1 MTLKVG
7 SQSSPTGV
15 QTDNL
20 TEVKTDVAQ
29 HDSQQIGNQSD
40 AKSFVQNQSK
50 QTGPNAKR
58 SEMDLTTQARYAA
71 ITKQLPQTPITGP
84 DVRKQITDPRK
95 MAESHIYTPQEKIDF
110 YQRYLER
117 EGPKGLQKLLSE
129 SENWPDDTRR
139 TLDEALAKTPGGAR
153 YATQLSST
161 DDQIKFLNRMFALG
175 NNESTAAS
183 NFVDVATP
191 ATLNKIASRLH
202 DITNLNEGSDAS
214 SLGSRTNFM
223 TKMAERSGQLS
234 LDAQKAFAKSTADF
248 NIFDKKDIHGNE
260 SFRKQVFQTMF
271 GKMTTDAKNAVFDE
285 LQNTDKALDFAKS
298 VGGEN
303 SVPQEVLNGL
313 SAPNADFLRQMYSKL
328 MNDAKLTGDTKM
340 FSLYERNMKHLEGWM
355 ENHFPNYVRK

>member
-95 MAESHIYTPQEKIDF
+95 MAESHIYTPQEKVDF

-139 TLDEALAKTPGGAR
+139 TLDEALAKTPGASR

-161 DDQIKFLNRMFALG
+161 DDQIKYLNRMFALG
-175 NNESTAAS
+175 DKESTAS
-183 NFVDVATP
+183 GNFVDVASP
-191 ATLNKIASRLH
+191 ATLNKIALKMHGLS
-202 DITNLNEGSDAS
+202 DETDAS
-214 SLGSRTNFM
+214 RMGSRMNFM
-223 TKMAERSGQLS
+223 MKMAQRSGEMS
-234 LDAQKAFAKSTADF
+234 PAAQQAFAKSAADF

-355 ENHFPNYVRK
+355 ENHFPNYARK